1 MTQLPDLGKDKLRR
15 AMAFRT
21 VSVSPLGHNESMAK
35 KPTQATDEQQYGG
48 STMSPDLSDTPST
61 GQAVLP
67 PNQHADIAEVIS
79 GPGVAEP
86 IAETTETE
94 TISSPGKVMRIGSM
108 IKQLLEEVR
117 QAPLDERSRVRLRE
131 VYQQSVK
138 ELASSLSP
146 DLREELEQLALPFAD
161 SEVPSESELRIAQA
175 QLVGWLEGLFHG
187 IQATLFAQQMAAQA
201 QLQQMRQ
208 LGMPGAEGEQG
219 AQGAQQPQQHRSGP
233 IGGGTYL

>member
-1 MTQLPDLGKDKLRR
+1 LRL
-15 AMAFRT
+15 F
-21 VSVSPLGHNESMAK
+21 VSPVGNNEPMAK
-35 KPTQATDEQQYGG
+35 KQTDEIQTAPVPVGAAAEPLDVLGG
-48 STMSPDLSDTPST
+48 AS
-61 GQAVLP
+61 
-67 PNQHADIAEVIS
+67 DIAEVVS
-79 GPGVAEP
+79 GPGM
-86 IAETTETE
+86 AETVVEPVETE

-146 DLREELEQLALPFAD
+146 DLRQELEQLALPFAD

-219 AQGAQQPQQHRSGP
+219 APQPQSTGP
-233 IGGGTYL
+233 VGGGTYL